1 MRAAKS
7 QSNSFNLLSFYPLKC
22 IVFRQQNEE
31 GKEGS
36 SSPGNGESSVRVGV
50 GGLITIVSY
59 KSNSERLQKDES
71 RVTET

>member
-1 MRAAKS
+1 MRAARAKATVS
-7 QSNSFNLLSFYPLKC
+7 ISYPSPLKC

>member
-1 MRAAKS
+1 MRAARAKATVS
-7 QSNSFNLLSFYPLKC
+7 ISYPSPLKC

-50 GGLITIVSY
+50 GGLITIVS
-59 KSNSERLQKDES
+59 
-71 RVTET
+71 